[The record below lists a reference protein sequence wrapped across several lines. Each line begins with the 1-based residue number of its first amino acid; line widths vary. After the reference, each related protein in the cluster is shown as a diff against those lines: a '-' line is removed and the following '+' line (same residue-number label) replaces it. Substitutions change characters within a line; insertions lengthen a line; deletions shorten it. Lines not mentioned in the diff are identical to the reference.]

1 MADSDNQPYTPPASQ
16 FSEVA
21 NEGSSTLVDLLVRFF
36 SPALLSVT
44 AIYLLGFVSSWP
56 WYFIVV
62 ALCIAIALGL
72 VFGEVWA
79 KYLWYAIAASISVVW
94 LGANAGLIWSLFLS
108 LLRPTSGCTGWCR

>member
-1 MADSDNQPYTPPASQ
+1 M
-16 FSEVA
+16 
-21 NEGSSTLVDLLVRFF
+21 
-36 SPALLSVT
+36 SVT

-108 LLRPTSGCTGWCR
+108 LLTDIRMYRVVSLIPGLLLLAVCGCGIATTRAAYARQAAGRNR